1 MHREGAF
8 LGVSVHL
15 KRYNKSEKIDLYP
28 NKKLSLLTKKE
39 FFHRIITILNNSA
52 IKKNEGGSLFMDNTK
67 IEIRIGE
74 IQFIGEGNPSWL
86 EKQLD
91 KILNKTELLSKISNA
106 VKNKDNSAS
115 EPAIEPTIKEIS
127 SQPLVAFLRS
137 KNATS
142 NQVLKFLATSVWLE
156 SKGKKRLKTSD
167 VTAAL
172 KDANQSRIGNP
183 ADCLGK
189 NITKGLCEREGNEYF
204 VTNEGKV
211 SLGL

>member
-1 MHREGAF
+1 
-8 LGVSVHL
+8 
-15 KRYNKSEKIDLYP
+15 
-28 NKKLSLLTKKE
+28 
-39 FFHRIITILNNSA
+39 
-52 IKKNEGGSLFMDNTK
+52 MDNTK